1 MQNVNVYPSRMRRWL
16 GHFCGVASRYLANY
30 CGWRWAIDGTRI
42 TTPNAF
48 LRIAVAPLHS

>member
-1 MQNVNVYPSRMRRWL
+1 MRRWL

-42 TTPNAF
+42 STPNAF